1 MRYHNESTIRN
12 TCQMFVANTYVGM
25 VWTDQCWGEA
35 QGKDSHTRYGKW
47 LSGCGIKYQYKKT
60 KKNIFVYFYLLIFYS
75 STIRPQVLSG
85 RQYQTKHSFY
95 ILISMLLP
103 PNSIAFTS

>member
-1 MRYHNESTIRN
+1 
-12 TCQMFVANTYVGM
+12 MFVANTYIGM

-75 STIRPQVLSG
+75 STIQPTTNNQQPFLL
-85 RQYQTKHSFY
+85 
-95 ILISMLLP
+95 LISSKLATCEISENLADS
-103 PNSIAFTS
+103 NS